1 MSGRPSTRPPTRS
14 RPWPRGAEPVAAGA
28 ATASRPPLTRRL
40 FGRHPIG
47 YLFVAPYVVFL
58 FAIFAYPLG
67 FAVYMSFYD
76 YFFAAPGAIV
86 ERPFVGFDNYTTALA
101 DPTFHRAMLNVVIFI
116 AINVPLTVF
125 VGLLLATALNAAIP
139 FRTFFRASYFVPYV
153 TASVAVIGV
162 WLWLFNANGL
172 VNSILGPLAPD
183 PSWLVNRFWA
193 MPIIALFA
201 TWKQLGFYVLLYLAA
216 HHPGG
221 DRGHHHRGHLLPRAV
236 PAHRPRRPRR
246 GVGVAGPADVHP
258 GHRAGQSRLRGR
270 YRGAAGDGRD
280 GRLAGE
286 PLPAGEELTVATAT
300 QPQPA
305 QPGEVAAEQATA
317 VAPPTRRSRRRLWP
331 LLGLGV
337 GALVFL
343 FPFYYMVIG
352 ALQREPNSDV
362 SGAFPNP
369 ANLTLDNLRD
379 IDQAIDLPRT
389 LLNSGIF
396 TGGVLLSTL
405 VLGLLAGYALA
416 RLEFRGKGMVFN
428 AMLLVLIVPFQLL
441 MIPLYVMIVRGYLL
455 GDTYLG
461 MILPF
466 AVNAIAVFIFRQF
479 FLQLPKEL
487 FESARLDGASE
498 LKILT
503 RIAIPLAKPA
513 ILTAVIVT
521 FIGPWNEFLWP
532 FLVTKQLALQ
542 PLAVA
547 LANFISNVAARQAN
561 PFGAILAGAV
571 VLVIPAVILFLIFQ
585 KRFQASNLGSG
596 IKG

>member
-1 MSGRPSTRPPTRS
+1 
-14 RPWPRGAEPVAAGA
+14 
-28 ATASRPPLTRRL
+28 
-40 FGRHPIG
+40 
-47 YLFVAPYVVFL
+47 
-58 FAIFAYPLG
+58 
-67 FAVYMSFYD
+67 
-76 YFFAAPGAIV
+76 
-86 ERPFVGFDNYTTALA
+86 
-101 DPTFHRAMLNVVIFI
+101 
-116 AINVPLTVF
+116 
-125 VGLLLATALNAAIP
+125 
-139 FRTFFRASYFVPYV
+139 
-153 TASVAVIGV
+153 
-162 WLWLFNANGL
+162 
-172 VNSILGPLAPD
+172 
-183 PSWLVNRFWA
+183 
-193 MPIIALFA
+193 
-201 TWKQLGFYVLLYLAA
+201 
-216 HHPGG
+216 
-221 DRGHHHRGHLLPRAV
+221 
-236 PAHRPRRPRR
+236 
-246 GVGVAGPADVHP
+246 
-258 GHRAGQSRLRGR
+258 
-270 YRGAAGDGRD
+270 
-280 GRLAGE
+280 
-286 PLPAGEELTVATAT
+286 VATAT
-300 QPQPA
+300 EPQPA
-305 QPGEVAAEQATA
+305 QPATAATERATA
-317 VAPPTRRSRRRLWP
+317 VTPPSRRSRRSRRRLGP
-331 LLGLGV
+331 LLGLSL

-352 ALQREPNSDV
+352 ALQREPNSSV

-379 IDQAIDLPRT
+379 INQAINLPRT

-428 AMLLVLIVPFQLL
+428 AMLLILIVPFQLL

-479 FLQLPKEL
+479 FLQLPREL

-547 LANFISNVAARQAN
+547 LANFISNVASRQAN

-571 VLVIPAVILFLIFQ
+571 VLVIPAVVLFLLFQ
-585 KRFQASNLGSG
+585 RRFQATNLGSG